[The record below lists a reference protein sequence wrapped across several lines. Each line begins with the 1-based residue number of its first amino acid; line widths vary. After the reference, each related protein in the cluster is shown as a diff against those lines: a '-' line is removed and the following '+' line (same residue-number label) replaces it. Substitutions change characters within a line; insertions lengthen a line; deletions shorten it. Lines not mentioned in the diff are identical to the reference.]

1 MLLYAPFL
9 FNFIIIQLMEKE
21 SALQLAAGDYAIS
34 HYEQDKVYSA
44 LEVHKMLADA
54 FIAGHNSNIE
64 A

>member
-1 MLLYAPFL
+1 
-9 FNFIIIQLMEKE
+9 MEKE
-21 SALQLAAGDYAIS
+21 DVLQLAAGDYAIS

-54 FIAGHNSNIE
+54 FIAGHNSSIE